1 MKKVIATL
9 LAAALIVPGAA
20 QAQNRDPNER
30 PPSAQQRAPSAQQA
44 RQNDNDRGRQQA
56 APALRKRQPQVH
68 RFTRG
73 ERFDRSRA
81 TNYSRIDYRQYRKL
95 SAPGRNQV
103 WVRSGSDALLV
114 LLSNNMI
121 QRVVRGAF

>member
-20 QAQNRDPNER
+20 QAQNRNSND
-30 PPSAQQRAPSAQQA
+30 RAPAAQQA
-44 RQNDNDRGRQQA
+44 GKNDNDRGRQQA
-56 APALRKRQPQVH
+56 TPPRQQQQQQQQQAH
-68 RFTRG
+68 RFSQG
-73 ERFDRSRA
+73 ERFDRNRA
-81 TNYSRIDYRQYRKL
+81 TNYGRVDYRQNRKL

-114 LLSNNMI
+114 LLSNNVI
-121 QRVVRGAF
+121 QRVVSGAF

>member
-20 QAQNRDPNER
+20 QAQNRNSNER
-30 PPSAQQRAPSAQQA
+30 SPSAQQA
-44 RQNDNDRGRQQA
+44 TPPRQQ
-56 APALRKRQPQVH
+56 QQQQQQQGH
-68 RFTRG
+68 RFSQG

-81 TNYSRIDYRQYRKL
+81 TNYSRIDYKKNRKL
-95 SAPGRNQV
+95 SAPGKNQV
-103 WVRSGSDALLV
+103 WVRSGDDALLV

-121 QRVVRGAF
+121 QRVVTGAF

>member
-9 LAAALIVPGAA
+9 LAAALIVPSAA
-20 QAQNRDPNER
+20 QAQNRNSNER
-30 PPSAQQRAPSAQQA
+30 PPSAQQAGQR
-44 RQNDNDRGRQQA
+44 DNDRGGQQATPSRQQ
-56 APALRKRQPQVH
+56 QQQQGH
-68 RFTRG
+68 RFSQG

-81 TNYSRIDYRQYRKL
+81 TNYSRIDYKQNRKL

-114 LLSNNMI
+114 LLSNNII
-121 QRVVRGAF
+121 QRVVTGAF

>member
-20 QAQNRDPNER
+20 QAQNRNSND
-30 PPSAQQRAPSAQQA
+30 RAPAAQQA
-44 RQNDNDRGRQQA
+44 GKNDNDRGRQQA
-56 APALRKRQPQVH
+56 TPPRQQQQQQQAH
-68 RFTRG
+68 RFSQG
-73 ERFDRSRA
+73 ERFDRNRA
-81 TNYSRIDYRQYRKL
+81 TNYGRVDYRQNRKL

-114 LLSNNMI
+114 LLSNNVI
-121 QRVVRGAF
+121 QRVVSGAF

>member
-1 MKKVIATL
+1 MKRMIATL

-20 QAQNRDPNER
+20 QAQSSNRNDRAPA
-30 PPSAQQRAPSAQQA
+30 AQQG

-56 APALRKRQPQVH
+56 APARQQQQAH
-68 RFTRG
+68 RFRQG
-73 ERFDRSRA
+73 ERFDRNRA
-81 TNYSRIDYRQYRKL
+81 TNYSRVDYRQNRKL

-114 LLSNNMI
+114 LLSSNLI
-121 QRVVRGAF
+121 QRVVANAF